1 MVEEVAAK
9 NHPSS
14 AYIFF
19 YQEQCNMHK
28 ENKNSKEDKMEM
40 REVGKKWKMLAPEA
54 KQKYAK
60 LAKQSLKEYKERKK
74 DDPPKAPKITFVTRT
89 QLKAAYSVIEGLQ
102 PLQVQSVKDIGFGGL
117 LRLQCTKLDRRLC
130 EWLVERF
137 DPVSLCLSVFGKK
150 LMITP
155 LDVNHIL
162 GLPCGGERVTLKGP
176 LTEIH
181 DFCVKH
187 EVRVQGSFCLNKLKE
202 TLEGMKN
209 NYDDNDFKVLF
220 VLYMMGT
227 VLCPTSEFGVNKRFL
242 HALKDTSTISKLDWS
257 QFVLEFLANGIKSYK
272 EKGRNAIR
280 GCLLFLMLFYLEH
293 CTPAKDFSSR
303 CEDRPSPRLSA
314 WGDKEIRNRICW
326 LNQKVEQ
333 KLNVIVEAGVG
344 KRQRALN
351 QGKEIDQNEP
361 IGELTHRV
369 RELTSVVE
377 EVVVLMRKD
386 KKSSK
391 HKDRNVKEPSHMKT
405 NEDKKGSKEAIS
417 DDVTSPVKIKK
428 ENDNTKPSPMKTNED
443 KGPKEPTL
451 KASTKKLRRMAAH
464 IRESLSSTAP
474 PPTAHKNKTE
484 NKLRTSRFK
493 ETQPVKANA
502 KEKPFTSYPPMSEPE
517 KLITRYVF
525 DQSLSVREQ
534 LCNLGMEHATRAEFL
549 TLRQGVWISSSIIN
563 LVAVKKTLVQRDRDP
578 NGIWPSWY
586 LPTYFAD
593 YALGRGHDAISWVKQ
608 YSGNNKYTGIVKE
621 CERVR

>member
-1 MVEEVAAK
+1 MAWRECFQDVGSCTEGFGIIGRKGEYIKRTCEETKAGIK
-9 NHPSS
+9 ILDGPGSTERIC
-14 AYIFF
+14 IFF
-19 YQEQCNMHK
+19 CYVPNSGKLWSILSYKLGIGVVVACGQEQCNMHK
-28 ENKNSKEDKMEM
+28 ENKNSKEDKMET

-181 DFCVKH
+181 NFCVKH

-280 GCLLFLMLFYLEH
+280 GCLLFLMVYPSTFYYV
-293 CTPAKDFSSR
+293 
-303 CEDRPSPRLSA
+303 
-314 WGDKEIRNRICW
+314 
-326 LNQKVEQ
+326 KV
-333 KLNVIVEAGVG
+333 VIE
-344 KRQRALN
+344 
-351 QGKEIDQNEP
+351 
-361 IGELTHRV
+361 
-369 RELTSVVE
+369 
-377 EVVVLMRKD
+377 
-386 KKSSK
+386 
-391 HKDRNVKEPSHMKT
+391 
-405 NEDKKGSKEAIS
+405 
-417 DDVTSPVKIKK
+417 
-428 ENDNTKPSPMKTNED
+428 
-443 KGPKEPTL
+443 
-451 KASTKKLRRMAAH
+451 
-464 IRESLSSTAP
+464 
-474 PPTAHKNKTE
+474 
-484 NKLRTSRFK
+484 
-493 ETQPVKANA
+493 
-502 KEKPFTSYPPMSEPE
+502 
-517 KLITRYVF
+517 
-525 DQSLSVREQ
+525 
-534 LCNLGMEHATRAEFL
+534 
-549 TLRQGVWISSSIIN
+549 
-563 LVAVKKTLVQRDRDP
+563 
-578 NGIWPSWY
+578 
-586 LPTYFAD
+586 
-593 YALGRGHDAISWVKQ
+593 
-608 YSGNNKYTGIVKE
+608 
-621 CERVR
+621 